1 MHKLLIRPRARSDI
15 KNIWRYTHKNW
26 GEQQADNY
34 TESLDLAINEMLEN
48 PEMGISI
55 EHIRKGY
62 RLYHFKHHFVVYHL
76 TSSVIDIVRVLG
88 ESMNIKRHL

>member
-1 MHKLLIRPRARSDI
+1 
-15 KNIWRYTHKNW
+15 
-26 GEQQADNY
+26 
-34 TESLDLAINEMLEN
+34 MLKN

-55 EHIRKGY
+55 ERIRKGY

-76 TSSVIDIVRVLG
+76 TPTVVDIVRVLG